1 MRTKVLQKTPRL
13 NWLRGF
19 LFFGFGVGGICG
31 FVEVD
36 MLRWGIAGTGFISD
50 TMARAIAS
58 SAGSQMVAVSGQDA
72 GRLTGFADR
81 FGIAGRY
88 QSYEAMLRDPG
99 VDAVYIGLPS
109 HLHGQAVSAAAAQ
122 GKMIVSE
129 KPLTTTMAEAAA
141 LAEAVRGW
149 DVFFVEGLMYLQHPL
164 IAAMAEVIA
173 CGRLGAIRSVRGSY
187 AADIWR
193 VVNPKGRGTIY
204 NLGCYPVS
212 LLQYVMQV
220 AYGAKAFGQRQTS
233 GFGNIGADGMI
244 CDAAMAVRFDNGVLA
259 SMQASDSYG
268 MAFEFAVSGE
278 KAVLRCKTNPW
289 LPGVGENI
297 LLVQPH
303 EGAAEEIVVS
313 TGLDAFQHQVA
324 CVENAQRLGL
334 KQASRPAPQLSD
346 SLEVM
351 AMLTAWE
358 ADCLV

>member
-1 MRTKVLQKTPRL
+1 
-13 NWLRGF
+13 
-19 LFFGFGVGGICG
+19 
-31 FVEVD
+31 

-72 GRLTGFADR
+72 GRLAAFADR

-88 QSYEAMLRDPG
+88 LSYEDMLRNPG
-99 VDAVYIGLPS
+99 VDVVYIGLPS
-109 HLHGQAVSAAAAQ
+109 HLHCQAVIAAAAA

-129 KPLTTTMAEAAA
+129 KPLTTTMAEAEA
-141 LAEAVRGW
+141 LSDAVRAR
-149 DVFFVEGLMYLQHPL
+149 DVFFVEGLMYLHHPL
-164 IAAMAEVIA
+164 IAAMGEVIGS
-173 CGRLGAIRSVRGSY
+173 GRLGAIRSMRAAY

-212 LLQYVMQV
+212 LVQYVMQV
-220 AYGAKAFGQRQTS
+220 AYGAAAFGAHQAR
-233 GFGNIGADGMI
+233 GFGNIGVDGMI
-244 CDAAMAVRFDNGVLA
+244 CDAALMVRFDNGVLA
-259 SMQASDSYG
+259 SVQTSDRYG

-278 KAVLRCKTNPW
+278 KGVLHCKTNPW
-289 LPGVGENI
+289 LPGAEENV

-303 EGAAEEIVVS
+303 EGAVEEITVS
-313 TGLDAFQHQVA
+313 SGMDAFQHQVT
-324 CVENAQRLGL
+324 CVEHAQRLGL

-358 ADCLV
+358 ADCLA